1 MRPSYVVFKSETLRE
16 CKAWKARI
24 PLRREAHT
32 HTHTL
37 QGYDPQNVLSERTT
51 KDGTTI
57 IKFRDGGAWCLQGVC
72 TCSHSDDVVQVMV
85 VLRFFSAPVL

>member
-1 MRPSYVVFKSETLRE
+1 MQSVEGSHSFAPRST
-16 CKAWKARI
+16 
-24 PLRREAHT
+24 HT

-57 IKFRDGGAWCLQGVC
+57 IKFRDGGACGRACMVHTCTDPVC
-72 TCSHSDDVVQVMV
+72 MCSHSDDVVQAMV

>member
-1 MRPSYVVFKSETLRE
+1 MQSVEGSHSFEPRSTHT
-16 CKAWKARI
+16 
-24 PLRREAHT
+24 HT

-57 IKFRDGGAWCLQGVC
+57 IKFRDGGACLHGAHVHGSC
-72 TCSHSDDVVQVMV
+72 VHV
-85 VLRFFSAPVL
+85 